1 MKSRSTC
8 IYKNR
13 LGKAGELLA
22 KEFMVNEGHT
32 FLKSNYRYDRA
43 EVDLIFTKP
52 GEKAKGIE
60 DEIIFTEVKTRRSK
74 KFGEGEE
81 SVDAKKQA
89 QIRKGIEG
97 FLYENENYRNHQIRI
112 DVIVVYLMN
121 NEKNIVHIKN
131 AFY

>member
-1 MKSRSTC
+1 MQNSTPC

-22 KEFMVNEGHT
+22 KEFMIGEGYT

-52 GEKAKGIE
+52 GEKE
-60 DEIIFTEVKTRRSK
+60 NEIIFTEVKTRRSK

-89 QIRKGIEG
+89 QIRKGVEG
-97 FLYENENYRNHQIRI
+97 FLYENESYRDYQLRI

>member
-1 MKSRSTC
+1 MEKC

-13 LGKAGELLA
+13 LGKHGELLA
-22 KEFMVNEGHT
+22 KEFLIENGYT
-32 FLKSNYRYDRA
+32 FLKNNYRFERA
-43 EVDLIFTKP
+43 EADLIFTN
-52 GEKAKGIE
+52 GEGKAQGAEKE
-60 DEIIFTEVKTRRSK
+60 LIFIEVKTRRSK

-89 QIRKGIEG
+89 QIRKAAEG
-97 FLYENENYRNHQIRI
+97 FLYENEMYQDYQIRL

-121 NEKNIVHIKN
+121 NQKNIVHIKN

>member
-1 MKSRSTC
+1 MENQSSC

-22 KEFMVNEGHT
+22 KEFMENEGHV

-43 EVDLIFTKP
+43 EVDLIFTKTH
-52 GEKAKGIE
+52 EKE
-60 DEIIFTEVKTRRSK
+60 NEIIFTEVKTRRSK

-97 FLYENENYRNHQIRI
+97 FLYENEQYRNHQIRI
-112 DVIVVYLMN
+112 DVVVVYLMN

>member
-1 MKSRSTC
+1 MSQSSC

-13 LGKAGELLA
+13 LGKTGELLA
-22 KEFMVNEGHT
+22 KEFMINEGYT

-43 EVDLIFTKP
+43 EVDLIFTKQ
-52 GEKAKGIE
+52 GERE
-60 DEIIFTEVKTRRSK
+60 NEIIFTEVKTRRSK

-89 QIRKGIEG
+89 QIKKGIEG
-97 FLYENENYRNHQIRI
+97 FLYENEEYRNHQLRI
-112 DVIVVYLMN
+112 DVVVVYLIGN
-121 NEKNIVHIKN
+121 GKNIVHIKN

>member
-1 MKSRSTC
+1 MNNC
-8 IYKNR
+8 VYKNR
-13 LGKAGELLA
+13 LGKTGELLA
-22 KEFMVNEGHT
+22 KEFLIEKGYT
-32 FLKSNYRYDRA
+32 FLKSNYRFERA
-43 EVDLIFTKP
+43 EADLIFTNAEDKAN
-52 GEKAKGIE
+52 GVEK
-60 DEIIFTEVKTRRSK
+60 EIIFIEVKTRRSK

-89 QIRKGIEG
+89 QIRKAAEG
-97 FLYENENYRNHQIRI
+97 FLYENEMYQDYQIRL

>member
-1 MKSRSTC
+1 MLSKG
-8 IYKNR
+8 Y
-13 LGKAGELLA
+13 
-22 KEFMVNEGHT
+22 T

-43 EVDLIFTKP
+43 EADLIFTKP
-52 GEKAKGIE
+52 GDKEN
-60 DEIIFTEVKTRRSK
+60 EIIFTEVKTRRSK

-89 QIRKGIEG
+89 QIRKAAEG
-97 FLYENENYRNHQIRI
+97 FLYENEEYRNHQIRL

>member
-1 MKSRSTC
+1 LEKC

-13 LGKAGELLA
+13 LGKQGELLA
-22 KEFMVNEGHT
+22 KEFLIENGYT
-32 FLKSNYRYDRA
+32 FLKNNYRFERA
-43 EVDLIFTKP
+43 EADLIFTR
-52 GEKAKGIE
+52 GEDKEK
-60 DEIIFTEVKTRRSK
+60 EIIFIEVKTRRSK

-89 QIRKGIEG
+89 QIRKAAEG
-97 FLYENENYRNHQIRI
+97 FLYENEMYQDYQIRL

-121 NEKNIVHIKN
+121 NQKNIVHIKN

>member
-1 MKSRSTC
+1 MNNC
-8 IYKNR
+8 VYKNR
-13 LGKAGELLA
+13 LGKSGELLA
-22 KEFMVNEGHT
+22 KEFLIENGYR
-32 FLKSNYRYDRA
+32 FLKSNYRFERA
-43 EVDLIFTKP
+43 EADLIFTT
-52 GEKAKGIE
+52 GEGKDKE
-60 DEIIFTEVKTRRSK
+60 LIFIEVKTRRSK

-89 QIRKGIEG
+89 QIRKAAEG
-97 FLYENENYRNHQIRI
+97 FLYENEMYRDYQVRL

>member
-1 MKSRSTC
+1 MEKC

-13 LGKAGELLA
+13 LGKQGELLA
-22 KEFMVNEGHT
+22 KEFLIENGYT
-32 FLKSNYRYDRA
+32 FLKNNYRFERA
-43 EVDLIFTKP
+43 EADLIFTR
-52 GEKAKGIE
+52 GEDKEK
-60 DEIIFTEVKTRRSK
+60 EIIFIEVKTRRSK

-89 QIRKGIEG
+89 QIRKAAEG
-97 FLYENENYRNHQIRI
+97 FLYENEMYQDYQIRL

-121 NEKNIVHIKN
+121 NQKNIVHIKN